1 MTGNKLRSLDEILNH
16 LKKCIEDVSVG
27 AFLARDISNN
37 DSLMSD
43 LGLDSLDYASVML
56 MTEDWLKINISESEV
71 NWSKI
76 QTVNDLALMFDGFQN
91 AH

>member
-1 MTGNKLRSLDEILNH
+1 MKSLAEILLH
-16 LKKCIEDVSVG
+16 LKTCIEEVTVG
-27 AFLARDISNN
+27 AFVAHNISDN

-56 MTEDWLKINISESEV
+56 MTESWLKISVPESEV
-71 NWSKI
+71 NWNTI

-91 AH
+91 AP

>member
-1 MTGNKLRSLDEILNH
+1 MKSLAEILLH
-16 LKKCIEDVSVG
+16 LKKCIEEVTVG
-27 AFLARDISNN
+27 GFVAHNISDD

-56 MTEDWLKINISESEV
+56 MTEGWLKISIPESEV
-71 NWSKI
+71 NWNSI

-91 AH
+91 AP